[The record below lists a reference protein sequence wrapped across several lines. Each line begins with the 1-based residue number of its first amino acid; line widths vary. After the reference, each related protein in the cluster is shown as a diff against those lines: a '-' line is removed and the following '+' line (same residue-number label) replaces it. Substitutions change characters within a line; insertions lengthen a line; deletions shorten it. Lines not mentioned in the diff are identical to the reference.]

1 MIELPAS
8 GRERTVAGV
17 LVGGAVLFVGF
28 GIPRLASAGLTG
40 ALTLP
45 LVLLAADLLIAA
57 ALLTGWY
64 PVRPVAQ
71 GLSVF
76 GLLVHALVMLRGGPI
91 WIRGCSGV
99 LVVAH
104 AWALV
109 LLFLL
114 TAAEDDLDDHDWD
127 EPDETAEDAAQPEPV
142 VLIETSV
149 LDVVELT
156 RPALDP
162 ASEPTPEPAS
172 EPQPEPASEPQPE
185 PASEPQPEPASGQVP
200 DLVNKQEE
208 HTR

>member
-28 GIPRLASAGLTG
+28 GIPRLASAGFAG

-45 LVLLAADLLIAA
+45 LVLL
-57 ALLTGWY
+57 
-64 PVRPVAQ
+64 
-71 GLSVF
+71 
-76 GLLVHALVMLRGGPI
+76 
-91 WIRGCSGV
+91 
-99 LVVAH
+99 
-104 AWALV
+104 
-109 LLFLL
+109 
-114 TAAEDDLDDHDWD
+114 WD

-162 ASEPTPEPAS
+162 AAEPTPEPAS
-172 EPQPEPASEPQPE
+172 EPQPEPAS
-185 PASEPQPEPASGQVP
+185 GKVP
-200 DLVNKQEE
+200 DLANDQEE
-208 HTR
+208 RTR